1 MEKNCATCEYQ
12 NLSDSKQPCHNCCKY
27 NHWTLPAIIRQE
39 RINIVKTQ
47 LFDEYCK
54 ALCGNEG
61 IDEVYFEESTRAFH
75 GLLNFLEIVIKGE
88 D

>member
-1 MEKNCATCEYQ
+1 MEKYCGTCEYQ
-12 NLSDSKQPCHNCCKY
+12 NLSDIKRPCSNCYQY
-27 NHWTLPAIIRQE
+27 NNWTLPIAIRQE

-75 GLLNFLEIVIKGE
+75 GLLNYLEIVIKGE